1 MTEDTVSFDHEPVR
15 IVDYD
20 PRWADLF
27 RAELALLTHL
37 RGAPF
42 IDIEHIGSTAVPG
55 LGAKPV
61 IDIMASVNSLE
72 DAERL
77 APALAGVG
85 YRSLVTDFRKRR
97 FFRKQID
104 GSAAAHLHVIPVKAW
119 PMQHERIF
127 RDWLCE
133 NPGAAKAYAALK
145 HDLALRH
152 GEDRAAYT
160 RAKSPFI
167 QRLVNKARQAR
178 GLPPQTDWDE

>member
-1 MTEDTVSFDHEPVR
+1 MTDMTSLISEPVR
-15 IVDYD
+15 LVDYD

-27 RAELALLTHL
+27 RAEFALLTRL

-55 LGAKPV
+55 LAAKPV
-61 IDIMASVNSLE
+61 IDVMASVASLD
-72 DAERL
+72 DAERI

-97 FFRKQID
+97 FFRRQID
-104 GSAAAHLHVIPVKAW
+104 SSTAAHLHLIPVQAW

-133 NPGAAKAYAALK
+133 QPGAAETYAALK
-145 HDLALRH
+145 HGLAIRH

-160 RAKSPFI
+160 RAKSQFI
-167 QRLVNKARQAR
+167 QRLVNEARQAR